1 LKYFRD
7 FKDYEGKSYFLISS
21 VLVILLVKNVMHCII
36 HKNFHSHKAL
46 MIELTLL
53 TLLNYVG
60 DNFCEY
66 RNLGHDNYKSLLL
79 SYSDAS
85 NKFGPL
91 EVKKVIEKS
100 ENFKVTA
107 VAIAAI
113 KCPQHIVK

>member
-1 LKYFRD
+1 
-7 FKDYEGKSYFLISS
+7 
-21 VLVILLVKNVMHCII
+21 MHCII
-36 HKNFHSHKAL
+36 HKKYDAKKAL

-66 RNLGHDNYKSLLL
+66 RTLGHDNYKSLLL

-100 ENFKVTA
+100 DNFKVAA

-113 KCPQHIVK
+113 KCPQHIVN

>member
-1 LKYFRD
+1 M
-7 FKDYEGKSYFLISS
+7 ISNVFGTFTCS
-21 VLVILLVKNVMHCII
+21 KMSCTVSFVRTSLV
-36 HKNFHSHKAL
+36 KAL

-91 EVKKVIEKS
+91 EVKNVIEKS
-100 ENFKVTA
+100 ENFKVAA

>member
-1 LKYFRD
+1 
-7 FKDYEGKSYFLISS
+7 
-21 VLVILLVKNVMHCII
+21 MHCII
-36 HKNFHSHKAL
+36 RKNFASWKVL

-85 NKFGPL
+85 NKYGAL

-100 ENFKVTA
+100 DNFKVAA

>member
-1 LKYFRD
+1 M
-7 FKDYEGKSYFLISS
+7 ISS

-36 HKNFHSHKAL
+36 RKNFTSKEAS

-100 ENFKVTA
+100 ENFKITA

>member
-1 LKYFRD
+1 
-7 FKDYEGKSYFLISS
+7 
-21 VLVILLVKNVMHCII
+21 
-36 HKNFHSHKAL
+36 

-85 NKFGPL
+85 YKYGSL

-100 ENFKVTA
+100 ENFKVAA

-113 KCPQHIVK
+113 KCPQHVVK

>member
-1 LKYFRD
+1 M
-7 FKDYEGKSYFLISS
+7 E
-21 VLVILLVKNVMHCII
+21 LVKKFMHCII
-36 HKNFHSHKAL
+36 RMNFASKKGL
-46 MIELTLL
+46 MIELSLL

-66 RNLGHDNYKSLLL
+66 RNSGHDNYKSLLL

-85 NKFGPL
+85 YKFGAL

-100 ENFKVTA
+100 DNFKVSA

>member
-1 LKYFRD
+1 MHFLNF
-7 FKDYEGKSYFLISS
+7 FELILISRFQ
-21 VLVILLVKNVMHCII
+21 VILVNKLVKNVMHCII
-36 HKNFHSHKAL
+36 RKNLVSRKAL
-46 MIELTLL
+46 MIELSLI

>member
-1 LKYFRD
+1 M
-7 FKDYEGKSYFLISS
+7 FLA
-21 VLVILLVKNVMHCII
+21 ILLVKNVLHSII
-36 HKNFHSHKAL
+36 RKNFASKSFL

-85 NKFGPL
+85 NKFCLLYTSPSPRD
-91 EVKKVIEKS
+91 KRQARMPS
-100 ENFKVTA
+100 SA
-107 VAIAAI
+107 
-113 KCPQHIVK
+113 

>member
-1 LKYFRD
+1 MF
-7 FKDYEGKSYFLISS
+7 
-21 VLVILLVKNVMHCII
+21 LVISLVKNVLHSII
-36 HKNFHSHKAL
+36 RKKFVRKKGL

-85 NKFGPL
+85 DKFGPL

-100 ENFKVTA
+100 ENFKVAA

>member
-1 LKYFRD
+1 M
-7 FKDYEGKSYFLISS
+7 FLE
-21 VLVILLVKNVMHCII
+21 ILLVKNVLHSII
-36 HKNFHSHKAL
+36 RKNFASQKAL

-66 RNLGHDNYKSLLL
+66 RDLGHDNYKSLLL

-91 EVKKVIEKS
+91 EVKEVIENS

>member
-1 LKYFRD
+1 M
-7 FKDYEGKSYFLISS
+7 ISN
-21 VLVILLVKNVMHCII
+21 VLVISLVKNFMHCII
-36 HKNFHSHKAL
+36 RKNFTSKESS

-100 ENFKVTA
+100 KNFKVTA

>member
-1 LKYFRD
+1 
-7 FKDYEGKSYFLISS
+7 
-21 VLVILLVKNVMHCII
+21 MQCII
-36 HKNFHSHKAL
+36 RKNFPSKEPL

-100 ENFKVTA
+100 ENFKAGLLVNKINTLSF
-107 VAIAAI
+107 II
-113 KCPQHIVK
+113 KWVK

>member
-1 LKYFRD
+1 M
-7 FKDYEGKSYFLISS
+7 FLLIK
-21 VLVILLVKNVMHCII
+21 LVNCASHCFIRR
-36 HKNFHSHKAL
+36 NFASKKLL

-91 EVKKVIEKS
+91 EVKNVIEKS

>member
-1 LKYFRD
+1 M
-7 FKDYEGKSYFLISS
+7 FLA
-21 VLVILLVKNVMHCII
+21 ILLVKNVLHSII
-36 HKNFHSHKAL
+36 LSNFASKKSL

>member
-1 LKYFRD
+1 
-7 FKDYEGKSYFLISS
+7 
-21 VLVILLVKNVMHCII
+21 
-36 HKNFHSHKAL
+36 

-107 VAIAAI
+107 CLLYTSPSPRDDISSRMPSSA
-113 KCPQHIVK
+113 